1 MSRPLVAVVL
11 AAGQGTRM
19 RSGLPKVAHRL
30 AGRPLVVWV
39 VQAVQA
45 LQPEEILVVVGHG
58 ADTAARLLAAEEWD
72 APVRTVLQP
81 EQRGTG
87 DAVACALG
95 ALEPGKRNVLVVPGD
110 MPLIGSGTL
119 REMAERHDG
128 ADTAV
133 TLLTAHLGDPSGY
146 GRVVREL
153 GGSVARVVEEADCAP
168 DQREITEVAVSTYV
182 FSEERLREALDR
194 LRPENAQGEVYLT
207 DAIADLFPDVDAVA
221 GGSEEVMGIND
232 RVQLAEAAA
241 LMRQRVNERW
251 MREGVSIVDPDR
263 TYVDAS
269 VALSQDVTLLPGCVL
284 EGRTVVGSGTT
295 IGPDTRLV
303 DTVVGSGCA
312 LTYCVAREST
322 VGDGAEV
329 GPYASL
335 RPGTV
340 LGEGVHV
347 GTFVELKNST
357 VGRGAKVPH
366 LSYVGDCEIG
376 EDSNLGA
383 NTITC
388 NYDGRD
394 KHRTV
399 VGRGVKTGS
408 GTLLVAPVT
417 LGDDAY
423 TAAGAVVTKDVP
435 PGAMAKGVPASVE
448 EGWTAANRGLP
459 ERD

>member
-19 RSGLPKVAHRL
+19 RSELPKVAHRL

-39 VQAVQA
+39 VDAVAA
-45 LQPEEILVVVGHG
+45 LAPEEVVVVVGHRAENV
-58 ADTAARLLAAEEWD
+58 ADLLAAEEW
-72 APVRTVLQP
+72 AVPVRTVLQP

-87 DAVACALG
+87 DAVGCAL
-95 ALEPGKRNVLVVPGD
+95 ASLDPGRRDILVVPGD
-110 MPLIGSGTL
+110 MPLIGSHTL
-119 REMAERHDG
+119 REMVARHDG
-128 ADTAV
+128 DDTAV
-133 TLLTAHLGDPSGY
+133 TLLTAFLDDPQGY
-146 GRVVREL
+146 GRVVREM
-153 GGSVARVVEEADCAP
+153 GGSVARIVEEADCAP
-168 DQREITEVAVSTYV
+168 DQREINEVAVSTYV
-182 FSEERLREALDR
+182 FSEESLRVALDR
-194 LRPENAQGEVYLT
+194 LRPDNAQGELYLT
-207 DAIADLFPDVDAVA
+207 DAIAALFPDVDAVA
-221 GGSEEVMGIND
+221 GGAEEVMGINA

-241 LMRQRVNERW
+241 RMRRRVNERW

-263 TYVDAS
+263 TYVDAC
-269 VALSQDVTLLPGCVL
+269 VELAPDVTLLPGCVL
-284 EGRTVVGSGTT
+284 EGRTRVGSGTT
-295 IGPDTRLV
+295 VGPDTRLV
-303 DTVVGSGCA
+303 DAVVGSGCA
-312 LTYCVAREST
+312 LAYSVVRESEI
-322 VGDGAEV
+322 GDGADV

-340 LGEGVHV
+340 LGPGAHV
-347 GTFVELKNST
+347 GTFVELKNAA
-357 VGRGAKVPH
+357 VGAGAKVPH

-376 EDSNLGA
+376 EDSNFGA

-408 GTLLVAPVT
+408 GTLLVAPLT

-423 TAAGAVVTKDVP
+423 TGAGAVVTKDVP
-435 PGAMAKGVPASVE
+435 PGAMAKGGPAAVE
-448 EGWTAANRGLP
+448 EGWTAAHRGLP